1 MNDQKPEVSQIV
13 VKFNQVNLQG
23 CGAEAICEVQGG
35 IFFNRENLTLEYVK
49 LFDGNATEGGAIYS
63 EGILSGTNANSAN
76 YVSISNSLV
85 QNNTA
90 ERGAVL
96 HVANPL
102 FVIKNSVIRDN
113 SATASGATVIYS
125 AVPFGDETTT
135 QGAFSR
141 LSYLSNTTLLKNK
154 GYLLNVL
161 DGVYVNNATAV
172 DNAKGFYFNAPQQKA
187 HLANSIVVNKSADCT
202 YASTDLS
209 FSFNNLVGDSC
220 KAGEDGNRNTKIST
234 LPNNKLIAGES
245 SEGKCD
251 RPPAD
256 GLLCPFSTP
265 ADYFLGY
272 FKPRLLSA
280 YATLVDSPIVNRG
293 SAFSDG
299 TESGTYRCEG
309 QDQRGF
315 TRVNNSV
322 HCDLGAIEL
331 VISSETIVCLGDDLN
346 FGEVFKTSI
355 LDSLADGELLPAN
368 ECPAIMGSNTDSD
381 GNPWKIGCLRVVQSA
396 ATPVSKGTWQL
407 DDEGMLTYT
416 PNSNYHGSDELS
428 LRVVTTGS
436 RFSEA
441 EADRD
446 IVIPVK
452 ITQSPTNNYE
462 SKKVNVSGGAIGYS
476 VFALFMIAF
485 GRFVF
490 RKNKA

>member
-1 MNDQKPEVSQIV
+1 M
-13 VKFNQVNLQG
+13 
-23 CGAEAICEVQGG
+23 
-35 IFFNRENLTLEYVK
+35 
-49 LFDGNATEGGAIYS
+49 
-63 EGILSGTNANSAN
+63 
-76 YVSISNSLV
+76 
-85 QNNTA
+85 
-90 ERGAVL
+90 
-96 HVANPL
+96 
-102 FVIKNSVIRDN
+102 
-113 SATASGATVIYS
+113 
-125 AVPFGDETTT
+125 
-135 QGAFSR
+135 
-141 LSYLSNTTLLKNK
+141 
-154 GYLLNVL
+154 
-161 DGVYVNNATAV
+161 
-172 DNAKGFYFNAPQQKA
+172 
-187 HLANSIVVNKSADCT
+187 ANSIVVNKSADCT
-202 YASTDLS
+202 YASTDPS

-234 LPNNKLIAGES
+234 LPNNKLIAGQS

-265 ADYFLGY
+265 ANYFLGY

-331 VISSETIVCLGDDLN
+331 VISSETIVRLGDDLN

-381 GNPWKIGCLRVVQSA
+381 GNPWKVGCLRVVQSA